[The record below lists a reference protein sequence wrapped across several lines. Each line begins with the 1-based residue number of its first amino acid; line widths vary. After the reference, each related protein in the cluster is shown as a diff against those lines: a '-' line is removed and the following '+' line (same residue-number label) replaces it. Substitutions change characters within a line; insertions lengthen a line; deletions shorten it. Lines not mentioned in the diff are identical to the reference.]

1 VFWKL
6 RCYGDRPDR
15 THALLNRFRTDE
27 ERYARRMAR
36 IARWNRPIG
45 GTMDRIG
52 AWSNMIFNDHGVF
65 RLAYLNAHQVSD
77 ELWRSAQPT
86 PWDIARFTKKGIKT
100 IINLRGGR
108 EHGGWPLTREAC
120 AKHGIAYVDFILRSR
135 GAPDREQL
143 LAAPAFLE
151 TIQWPAL
158 VHCKSG
164 ADRAGFFAALYV
176 LIRQNRPVAEAQAQ
190 LSMRYGHFRFAKTGI
205 LDVFLETYA
214 REGAARNQPF
224 LDWVAND
231 YDPERLEAEFKPS
244 FWSSLVADRIIKRE

>member
-1 VFWKL
+1 LF
-6 RCYGDRPDR
+6 
-15 THALLNRFRTDE
+15 NRFRTDE

-45 GTMDRIG
+45 GTLDRAG
-52 AWSNMIFNDHGVF
+52 AWANMIFNDHGIF
-65 RLAYLNAHQVSD
+65 RLVYLNSHKVSD

-86 PWDIARFTKKGIKT
+86 PWDIGGFALKGVKT

-108 EHGGWPLTREAC
+108 EHGGWPLAREAC
-120 AKHGIAYVDFILRSR
+120 TQYGIAYVDFILRSR

-143 LAAPAFLE
+143 LAAPVFFE

-164 ADRAGFFAALYV
+164 ADRAGFFAALYL
-176 LIRQNRPVAEAQAQ
+176 LIRQNRTVAEAQAQ

-205 LDVFLETYA
+205 LDAFFDMYA
-214 REGAARNQPF
+214 SEGAAHGQSF
-224 LDWVAND
+224 LDWVANN
-231 YDPERLEAEFKPS
+231 YDPQKLEAEFKPS
-244 FWSSLVADRIIKRE
+244 FWSSLVADRIIRRE